1 MVQAMSQPSIQK
13 QLNPAAEM
21 PPEETY
27 LQGVWYRFK
36 KHKMAMISLLFLLLI
51 SAAAMAA
58 PLISP
63 YVYWETEPSQ
73 SLQGPSR
80 DHLMGTD
87 RLGRDV
93 FSRVLWGGR
102 ISLTVGFTAAFVAVI
117 VGTIVGVIAGYFGGY
132 IDDIFMR
139 ITEVFMAFPVLF
151 LLLTIAAMLPKTVTN
166 IVLVIGLTSWPS
178 LARTVRGQFL
188 SLREMEFV
196 EAARSLGVKH
206 YRIALSYILPN
217 TVAPIIVGATL
228 RIGGAILAEAG
239 LAFIGV
245 GIVDPPSWG
254 SILDNGR
261 SVLRQAPWITFFPGM
276 FIFMTVLAFN
286 FVGDGLRDALD
297 PKMK

>member
-1 MVQAMSQPSIQK
+1 MNLPIQK
-13 QLNPAAEM
+13 QPSLTLPEM
-21 PPEETY
+21 PAEETY

-36 KHKMAMISLLFLLLI
+36 RHKLAMISLFFLLLI
-51 SAAAMAA
+51 SVAAIAA
-58 PLISP
+58 PQISRHD
-63 YVYWETEPSQ
+63 YREVMPSR
-73 SLQGPSR
+73 SLQAPSR
-80 DHLMGTD
+80 EHLMGTD

-93 FSRVLWGGR
+93 FSRALLGGR
-102 ISLTVGFTAAFVAVI
+102 ISLIVGFTAAFVAVI
-117 VGTIVGVIAGYFGGY
+117 VGTLVGVVAGYFGGWV
-132 IDDIFMR
+132 DDILMR
-139 ITEVFMAFPVLF
+139 LTDVFMAFPVLF
-151 LLLTIAAMLPKTVTN
+151 LLLTIAAVLPKTVTN

-196 EAARSLGVKH
+196 EAARSLGVKN

-245 GIVDPPSWG
+245 GIIDPPSWG
-254 SILDNGR
+254 SILDAGR
-261 SVLRQAPWITFFPGM
+261 AVLRQAPWITFFPGM
-276 FIFMTVLAFN
+276 LIFITVLAFN

-297 PKMK
+297 PKLK